1 MPINKPYY
9 RCYRPNIK
17 ENNLEYLR
25 DKRNVENPYDYIR
38 KLEILYSRLE
48 KIFEFIEPTDINGN
62 TYSIQ
67 LGSLLL
73 DICTTI
79 EANFRSIL
87 DKNGY
92 KKNNN
97 KIHEEDIKSW
107 NINDYY
113 KVNSSHHLSS
123 YEIKVPFWKENN
135 NIRKPFENWVNSVD
149 SPKWYQAYNHV
160 KHNMIDKFNEA
171 TLDNVVNS
179 FCGLVVIISAQFYDD
194 EILRDPDAYILES
207 YGFPSY
213 RGDFLQTIKTP
224 LLIKYPDDWTDE
236 DKYDFNWNEI
246 KSNPEPFNKVDYKTP
261 NKTYCNNCKL
271 IK

>member
-17 ENNLEYLR
+17 ENKLEYLR

-38 KLEILYSRLE
+38 KLEIIYSRLE
-48 KIFEFIEPTDINGN
+48 KIFEFVEPIDTNGD
-62 TYSIQ
+62 TFSIQ
-67 LGSLLL
+67 LSSLLL

-79 EANFRSIL
+79 EANFRSIMN
-87 DKNGY
+87 KNGY
-92 KKNNN
+92 KKNPNI
-97 KIHEEDIKSW
+97 KRDKDIKSW
-107 NINDYY
+107 NIYDYY
-113 KVNSSHHLSS
+113 KVNRSHHLSS
-123 YEIKVPFWKENN
+123 YEIKIPFWKGDN
-135 NIRKPFENWVNSVD
+135 NIRNPFENWGKLKD
-149 SPKWYQAYNHV
+149 SPTWYQAYNHV
-160 KHNMIDKFNEA
+160 KHNMIEKFNEA
-171 TLDNVVNS
+171 TLNVVVDA
-179 FCGLVVIISAQFYDD
+179 FCGLAVIISAQFYDD

-246 KSNPEPFNKVDYKTP
+246 KSNPEPFNKVGYKTP
-261 NKTYCNNCKL
+261 NKTYCNNSKL